1 MDENVP
7 EDLALLSAAPAM
19 PVMQV
24 PGSPAAA
31 GAYESVPQEL
41 ALLSGVPSMPVMQI
55 LGTTA
60 APQPRATSQ
69 RATTS
74 CSALHE
80 STISSAAPNP
90 EPARALN
97 LLLKRLDL
105 QVQFTESI
113 VDESTGTWSCTAST
127 VDVSVE
133 GRGRGKK
140 AAKREASSALLA
152 ALEEKH
158 AI

>member
-1 MDENVP
+1 MDESVP
-7 EDLALLSAAPAM
+7 EDVARLREVPPM
-19 PVMQV
+19 PVMQASGT
-24 PGSPAAA
+24 PAAQQSPAASA
-31 GAYESVPQEL
+31 QA
-41 ALLSGVPSMPVMQI
+41 
-55 LGTTA
+55 
-60 APQPRATSQ
+60 ATSCGVM
-69 RATTS
+69 TS
-74 CSALHE
+74 
-80 STISSAAPNP
+80 STAQSHP

-97 LLLKRLDL
+97 LLLKHLNL
-105 QVQFTESI
+105 QAQFTESI

-158 AI
+158 KV